1 MPRTFNENK
10 DDSDG
15 KKETSKRAL
24 EARDLK
30 SCKNMMGNRSKELKM
45 LFLEGALP
53 ALTTVLYFFRYEI
66 HTYIP

>member
-1 MPRTFNENK
+1 MPRTFYENK

-15 KKETSKRAL
+15 KKETSKRVL

-45 LFLEGALP
+45 LFLEGA
-53 ALTTVLYFFRYEI
+53 
-66 HTYIP
+66 